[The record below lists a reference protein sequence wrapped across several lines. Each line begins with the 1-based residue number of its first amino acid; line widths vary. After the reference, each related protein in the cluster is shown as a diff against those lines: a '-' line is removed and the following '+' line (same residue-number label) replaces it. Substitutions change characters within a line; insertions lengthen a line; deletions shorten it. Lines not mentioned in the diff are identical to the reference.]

1 MLVYTETTFNLAK
14 LYREVY
20 FRFAS
25 EFQYVIL
32 SERDW
37 LGGRAKPLP
46 CLHVGQR
53 GKNTCRLSAF
63 VVVPVCGTEGK
74 TRVVCPILRLCL
86 CVEERGEKTCRLST
100 FTIVPAAI
108 IVVLASGLVRS
119 SQPCPERPSSV

>member
-53 GKNTCRLSAF
+53 GENTCRLSAF
-63 VVVPVCGTEGK
+63 VVVPVCGREGGK
-74 TRVVCPILRLCL
+74 DVSFIYFYDSACCYYCRAGV
-86 CVEERGEKTCRLST
+86 RLSSLFSALSRKT
-100 FTIVPAAI
+100 FVCLTFDVW
-108 IVVLASGLVRS
+108 LGT
-119 SQPCPERPSSV
+119 Q